1 MATVEKVHKIKADAQ
16 KRSKQRVTT
25 KDELAANAI
34 TALSELGY
42 ARTGLRDIAT
52 LSGRSVGA
60 LTYYFD
66 DKNDLIS
73 YCVRL
78 YKEEFVGQIDSAMNS
93 HSLNSSSDVIEAVTS
108 AFAWAIEHDAQKHR
122 LWYDIR
128 SQSLFEEAFRPVVRE
143 IEDQLIAMVVRILTQ
158 LGRPIENRQA
168 TYFLLD
174 GLFRVH
180 LQAAL
185 EGDDQAPKNLKAAM
199 CAVLDSTAMME
210 D

>member
-1 MATVEKVHKIKADAQ
+1 MATVEKVRKMKADAR
-16 KRSKQRVTT
+16 KRSKQRVET
-25 KDELAANAI
+25 KNELASHAI
-34 TALSELGY
+34 IALSELGY

-66 DKNDLIS
+66 DKIDLIS

-78 YKEEFVGQIDSAMNS
+78 YKEQFVRQIDAAMS
-93 HSLNSSSDVIEAVTS
+93 GHNSSTSIMEAVTS
-108 AFAWAIEHDAQKHR
+108 AFAWAIEHDAHKHR

-128 SQSLFEEAFRPVVRE
+128 SQALFEEAFRPVVRE
-143 IEDQLIAMVVRILTQ
+143 IEDNLIAMVVRFLTR
-158 LGRPIENRQA
+158 LGRPVDNGQ
-168 TYFLLD
+168 TMYFVLD

-185 EGDDQAPKNLKAAM
+185 EGDTHAPQNLKTAM
-199 CAVLDSTAMME
+199 VAVLDGME
-210 D
+210 

>member
-1 MATVEKVHKIKADAQ
+1 MATVEKVQKIKAEARR
-16 KRSKQRVTT
+16 RSEQRVETRN
-25 KDELAANAI
+25 ELASHAI
-34 TALSELGY
+34 MALSELGY

-66 DKNDLIS
+66 DKIDLIS

-78 YKEEFVGQIDSAMNS
+78 YKEQFVGQIDRAMNG
-93 HSLNSSSDVIEAVTS
+93 HSSNAEIIETVTS
-108 AFAWAIEHDAQKHR
+108 AFARAIEQDANKHR

-143 IEDQLIAMVVRILTQ
+143 IEDNLIAMVVRFLRQ
-158 LGRPIENRQA
+158 LGRSANKGQS

-185 EGDDQAPKNLKAAM
+185 EGDTLAPEKLK
-199 CAVLDSTAMME
+199 TAMSE
-210 D
+210 LLHSTEGLPAP

>member
-1 MATVEKVHKIKADAQ
+1 MMATVEKLHKIKADAQ
-16 KRSKQRVTT
+16 KRSKQRVST
-25 KDELAANAI
+25 KNELASNAI

-66 DKNDLIS
+66 DKTDLIS

-78 YKEEFVGQIDSAMNS
+78 YKEEFVAHIDSAMDN
-93 HSLNSSSDVIEAVTS
+93 HNSSSDVIEAVTS

-143 IEDQLIAMVVRILTQ
+143 IEDQLIALVDRILTQ
-158 LGRPIENRQA
+158 LGRPTDNRQ
-168 TYFLLD
+168 TSYFLLD

-199 CAVLDSTAMME
+199 CAVLNSTATVE

>member
-1 MATVEKVHKIKADAQ
+1 MATVEKVRKMKADAR
-16 KRSKQRVTT
+16 KRSQQRVDTRN
-25 KDELAANAI
+25 ELASHAI
-34 TALSELGY
+34 VALSELGY

-66 DKNDLIS
+66 DKIDLIS

-78 YKEEFVGQIDSAMNS
+78 YKEEFVRHIDAAMTG
-93 HSLNSSSDVIEAVTS
+93 HSSRDEVRESVTT
-108 AFAWAIEHDAQKHR
+108 AFAWAIEHDAHKHR

-143 IEDQLIAMVVRILTQ
+143 IEENLTAMVARFLTR
-158 LGRPIENRQA
+158 LGRSSNSAQT
-168 TYFLLD
+168 TYYLLD

-185 EGDDQAPKNLKAAM
+185 EGDTRAPENLKAAM
-199 CAVLDSTAMME
+199 SAVLDSTE
-210 D
+210 

>member
-1 MATVEKVHKIKADAQ
+1 MMATVEKAQKIKADAR
-16 KRSKQRVTT
+16 KRSKQRVETRN
-25 KDELAANAI
+25 ELASHAI
-34 TALSELGY
+34 MALSELGY

-66 DKNDLIS
+66 DKIDLIS
-73 YCVRL
+73 YCVRV
-78 YKEEFVGQIDSAMNS
+78 YKEQFVRQIDVAMNG
-93 HSLNSSSDVIEAVTS
+93 HNSNAQVIETVTS
-108 AFAWAIEHDAQKHR
+108 AFAWAIEHDANKHR

-143 IEDQLIAMVVRILTQ
+143 IEDNLVAMVVRFLTQ
-158 LGRPIENRQA
+158 LGRHTSNGQT

-185 EGDDQAPKNLKAAM
+185 EGDDRAPKNLKAAM
-199 CAVLDSTAMME
+199 SELLDSTEALAGA
-210 D
+210 

>member
-1 MATVEKVHKIKADAQ
+1 MATVEKLHKIKADAQ
-16 KRSKQRVTT
+16 KRSKQRVST
-25 KDELAANAI
+25 KNELASNAI
-34 TALSELGY
+34 MALSELGY

-60 LTYYFD
+60 LTYYFE
-66 DKNDLIS
+66 DKTDLIS

-78 YKEEFVGQIDSAMNS
+78 YKEEFVKQIDTAMDS
-93 HSLNSSSDVIEAVTS
+93 HNSSSEAIEAVTS

-128 SQSLFEEAFRPVVRE
+128 SQSLFEEAFRPVVKE
-143 IEDQLIAMVVRILTQ
+143 IEEQLIALVVRILDQ
-158 LGRPIENRQA
+158 LGRPTENRQT

-199 CAVLDSTAMME
+199 WAVLDNTAHMAE
-210 D
+210 N